1 MDQFDSDE
9 IVADGAAYQRPAHF
23 PFHKFEDSHFIT
35 STSADTINISA
46 HSTHLLDPS
55 CTRKS
60 GPATAIPPHFQSQVK
75 SNSDSGFLSGLSI
88 SEEPSSGLDPTS
100 DLATQYSNMKIS
112 NTSSQNY
119 FDSGLDVGYSQ
130 LNQKTPDTPFHSSHS
145 DLNNLDSQSSPSG
158 LHSQTRPITFEDL
171 LRQDEDGDTPLHL
184 AVLQGFIEVVFS
196 LVRIFPDPW
205 FLEVPNKRMQTSLH
219 LAVLTNQAPLVRRLV
234 VGGAS
239 VQSRDRNG
247 NTPLHLACRDGHVD
261 CVKALCMPVSQEER
275 QAALLHHDIPPQPLP
290 QDLEQRNYDGQ
301 MPLHLAVMNGHLQ
314 VVKLLCY
321 FGANVNAIEG
331 KNGRTALHYA
341 VERRWPAVL
350 HYLVVQCG
358 AKIEAET
365 YCGYSAYQLATV
377 AAPMLAVLLI
387 QLGARARPMPH
398 ESQNSSETE
407 DSDLESDI
415 PTWRPNKE
423 QGLAMFHGALHMTT

>member
-1 MDQFDSDE
+1 
-9 IVADGAAYQRPAHF
+9 
-23 PFHKFEDSHFIT
+23 
-35 STSADTINISA
+35 
-46 HSTHLLDPS
+46 
-55 CTRKS
+55 
-60 GPATAIPPHFQSQVK
+60 
-75 SNSDSGFLSGLSI
+75 
-88 SEEPSSGLDPTS
+88 
-100 DLATQYSNMKIS
+100 
-112 NTSSQNY
+112 
-119 FDSGLDVGYSQ
+119 
-130 LNQKTPDTPFHSSHS
+130 
-145 DLNNLDSQSSPSG
+145 
-158 LHSQTRPITFEDL
+158 
-171 LRQDEDGDTPLHL
+171 
-184 AVLQGFIEVVFS
+184 
-196 LVRIFPDPW
+196 
-205 FLEVPNKRMQTSLH
+205 
-219 LAVLTNQAPLVRRLV
+219 
-234 VGGAS
+234 
-239 VQSRDRNG
+239 
-247 NTPLHLACRDGHVD
+247 
-261 CVKALCMPVSQEER
+261 
-275 QAALLHHDIPPQPLP
+275 
-290 QDLEQRNYDGQ
+290 

-314 VVKLLCY
+314 VVKLLCC

-423 QGLAMFHGALHMTT
+423 QVCILEELLQVTNETLFVLEDFSVRSPLYLHLNNIIEPTYYLII